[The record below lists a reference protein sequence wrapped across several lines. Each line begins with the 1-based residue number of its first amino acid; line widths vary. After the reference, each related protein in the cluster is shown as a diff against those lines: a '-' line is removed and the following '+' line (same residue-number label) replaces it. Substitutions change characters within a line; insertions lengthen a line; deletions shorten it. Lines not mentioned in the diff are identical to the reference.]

1 LVAARKN
8 PTAKWSISDSKISVP
23 YGAAFRREED
33 PDLLTTEFF
42 KLKKKYL
49 EFVDALVIREDNF
62 SPTLIG
68 DTIRKILIKLKCTEE
83 QAFVAQFA
91 FTEIFT
97 NAFKGAA
104 NHLFKDVSFNF
115 GRLADV
121 KILGARLQAARSL
134 RNHLI
139 SQTSLTV
146 NIYNGGNTLKLAV
159 NSPGMSQQSRLSLT
173 RNLAHYQTMSQIDA
187 KKVKAIVTMGTPHQI
202 PNKKQKK
209 FVENI
214 LGLSRI
220 ISVPMIVLT
229 GYLDLYAL
237 PVYAKLPNSNMETRS
252 FWCFHSSFF
261 YSKNIQIKVVKE
273 IKSFLRK
280 HSIS

>member
-1 LVAARKN
+1 MTTIVFIPGNNTSKSLHSIQKSNWDTLLRK
-8 PTAKWSISDSKISVP
+8 
-23 YGAAFRREED
+23 
-33 PDLLTTEFF
+33 EFPNMQ
-42 KLKKKYL
+42 
-49 EFVDALVIREDNF
+49 IITPF
-62 SPTLIG
+62 SPYDMWDKDKVNKTVSDIVEIIHTTPGDIVLLGYSFGGLI
-68 DTIRKILIKLKCTEE
+68 T
-83 QAFVAQFA
+83 
-91 FTEIFT
+91 
-97 NAFKGAA
+97 
-104 NHLFKDVSFNF
+104 
-115 GRLADV
+115 RLV
-121 KILGARLQAARSL
+121 YQ
-134 RNHLI
+134 
-139 SQTSLTV
+139 
-146 NIYNGGNTLKLAV
+146 
-159 NSPGMSQQSRLSLT
+159 
-173 RNLAHYQTMSQIDA
+173 NLSQIDA